1 MGECSACS
9 GQQVDSRVAVVVT
22 NHNHNPNALVRCKYF
37 ALQLGGTLARCL
49 PQASDTPAMHF
60 DNYYIH
66 YNNTVVIVVFE

>member
-37 ALQLGGTLARCL
+37 ALQLGGRSPGVYPRRQIPLLCISIT
-49 PQASDTPAMHF
+49 TI
-60 DNYYIH
+60 YTII
-66 YNNTVVIVVFE
+66 TVVIVVFE